1 MADQIFKE
9 IEKKV
14 ESNKGKRHK
23 DPNSSYELGMELL
36 FSTKK
41 QLDELRSLLGE
52 NDARYMLISDQLAK
66 EALQCG
72 IDYFKAMKDNSR
84 FSESNSLEILNSAK
98 DISNNAQTIS
108 RINDN
113 IEGIHDWVRT
123 QKEKDSRH
131 VHHDFNKILLK
142 TAFSFMTCDGHI
154 DPNEVSLII
163 KMAEKDKRFGEIDIN
178 KELDLLIEGI
188 NAWGIGFLKEYIKIL
203 RNAKFSHEQE
213 LDLVDMS
220 IKTLYADGRVDYN
233 EIKFFRIF
241 RSLLDVS
248 DAQIKEKCP
257 DLSDEFFETD
267 IFPHSYLKL
276 LFEDYFDKIELP
288 QFEKLSAN

>member
-1 MADQIFKE
+1 MADQIFE
-9 IEKKV
+9 SIEAKI
-14 ESNKGKRHK
+14 EASREKRHA
-23 DPNSSYELGMELL
+23 SRGTSYELGMELL
-36 FSTKK
+36 FNTKK
-41 QLDELRSLLGE
+41 ELDELKSLLGE
-52 NDARYMLISDQLAK
+52 NDARYMLISDHLAK
-66 EALQCG
+66 EVLQCG

-123 QKEKDSRH
+123 QAQRDSRH

-154 DPNEVSLII
+154 DTNEVKLIM
-163 KMAEKDKRFGEIDIN
+163 KMAEKDRRFGEIDIN
-178 KELDLLIEGI
+178 KELDTLIEGI

-203 RNAKFSHEQE
+203 RNAKFAHDQE
-213 LDLVDMS
+213 LELVDMAV
-220 IKTLYADGRVDYN
+220 KTLYADGRVDYN

-248 DAQIKEKCP
+248 DTQIMEKCP
-257 DLSDEFFETD
+257 DLPGEFFETD

-276 LFEDYFDKIELP
+276 LFEDYFEKIELP
-288 QFEKLSAN
+288 QFEKITQG

>member
-1 MADQIFKE
+1 MAERLFE
-9 IEKKV
+9 AIESKIETNRV
-14 ESNKGKRHK
+14 KRHENR
-23 DPNSSYELGMELL
+23 DRSYELGMELL

-41 QLDELRSLLGE
+41 DLDELKSLLGE
-52 NDARYMLISDQLAK
+52 SDARYMLISDQLAK
-66 EALQCG
+66 EVLQCG
-72 IDYFKAMKDNSR
+72 IDYFKAMRDNSR
-84 FSESNSLEILNSAK
+84 FSESNSLEILNSAM

-113 IEGIHDWVRT
+113 IEGIHDWVKT
-123 QKEKDSRH
+123 QAQKDNRH
-131 VHHDFNKILLK
+131 MHHDFNKILLK

-154 DPNEVSLII
+154 DPNEVALIK
-163 KMAEKDKRFGEIDIN
+163 KMAEKDQRFGDIKIN
-178 KELDLLIEGI
+178 EELNTLIEGI

-213 LDLVDMS
+213 LDLCDMA

-241 RSLLDVS
+241 RSLLDVT
-248 DAQIKEKCP
+248 DAQIREKCP
-257 DLSDEFFETD
+257 DLSEEFFESD

-288 QFEKLSAN
+288 QFEKLPKN